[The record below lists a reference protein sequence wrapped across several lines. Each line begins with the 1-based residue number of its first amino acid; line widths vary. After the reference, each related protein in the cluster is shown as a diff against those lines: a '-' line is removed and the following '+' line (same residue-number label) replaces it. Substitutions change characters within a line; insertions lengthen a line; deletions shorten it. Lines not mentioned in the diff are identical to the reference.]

1 MPCAGRSKGRV
12 HAALAAAIEPSTSP
26 CDLYLRDLI
35 RSGQFKAAVAFPFVT
50 TLAPSADSSQ
60 IQGGDTA
67 VFDATL
73 NAFRRLMFAARDL
86 DQCRADAERLA
97 AHTDEASRLVGG
109 VFATIVLA
117 GHFPLDR

>member
-1 MPCAGRSKGRV
+1 M

-35 RSGQFKAAVAFPFVT
+35 SGRGQFKAAVVFPFVT

-73 NAFRRLMFAARDL
+73 NAYRRLMYVARDL

-109 VFATIVLA
+109 VFATIVSPA
-117 GHFPLDR
+117 FPLDR